1 VGEKRQTLSGA
12 RRHLVTAAVACV
24 FLAALVPSCS
34 LGQGQGIITGTLNI
48 PNCWSGKF
56 DLNPDFF
63 AGVPYRDN
71 LTLRIQNGGDFQTF
85 SDGFSILVDDVHA
98 IRGDNGRFGR
108 LGEPLSVSLAP
119 EVTPPGV
126 PVKAVADP
134 AGVHLALYLQK
145 SCRTQNVAVYALDAV
160 TLNADGTCDALND
173 EDIPPVCEGVT
184 APPGPPIDG
193 GGPAPIDAGAPAPID
208 GGAAARIGHSTIT
221 FLHLFDNI
229 PEESDADQRLNEG
242 SFDVYLA
249 DPRDVCP
256 GGLGPPPRCHG
267 HITGSFK
274 FYFERGRP
282 GQPFP

>member
-1 VGEKRQTLSGA
+1 LP
-12 RRHLVTAAVACV
+12 
-24 FLAALVPSCS
+24 FVPACS
-34 LGQGQGIITGTLNI
+34 LGEGHGAIGGTLNI

-63 AGVPYRDN
+63 AGVPYRDS

-98 IRGDNGRFGR
+98 VRGDNGRPGL
-108 LGEPLSVSLAP
+108 LGQALSVSLSP

-126 PVKAVADP
+126 PVKAIADP
-134 AGVHLALYLQK
+134 ASVHLALYLQK
-145 SCRTQNVAVYALDAV
+145 SCRTQNVAVHALDAV
-160 TLNADGTCDALND
+160 SLNPDGTCDPLP
-173 EDIPPVCEGVT
+173 EGDIPPICGAAAQPDGGAPT
-184 APPGPPIDG
+184 DGGAPPVDS
-193 GGPAPIDAGAPAPID
+193 GAPALD
-208 GGAAARIGHSTIT
+208 GGASGRVGRSTIT

-229 PEESDADQRLNEG
+229 PEEANAAERLNEG

-249 DPRDVCP
+249 DPREVCP
-256 GGLGPPPRCHG
+256 GGLGPPPRCRG
-267 HITGSFK
+267 HVTGTFK